1 MKKIPW
7 LIIVALLVMIFLQ
20 RECNHET
27 PGRTETVIRFDTI
40 HDTVPY
46 PVIHYQPKL
55 IYIDTGSV
63 KWKLQPVDTPAI
75 LAAFFAKHFYKDTLL
90 NDTNALI
97 VVSDTISRNRIIS
110 RSPLLRIYPHI
121 IRQTKYIEQKAP
133 GRRKFFLGIGAGR
146 NLNRFG
152 FSANILYLSKKEH
165 GYSFSYDVL
174 NKSFYVGMYW
184 KIKFILTG

>member
-1 MKKIPW
+1 MKQVPW
-7 LIIVALLVMIFLQ
+7 LIIVALLVIVFLQ
-20 RECNHET
+20 RECSHET
-27 PGRTETVIRFDTI
+27 PYRTETKTLFDTI

-46 PVIHYQPKL
+46 PVIRYLPKL
-55 IYIDTGSV
+55 IYKDTGSV
-63 KWKLQPVDTPAI
+63 KWRSQPVDTPAI
-75 LAAFFAKHFYKDTLL
+75 LSAFFARNFYKDTLL

-97 VVSDTISRNRIIS
+97 VVSDTISRNQIIY

-121 IRQTKYIEQKAP
+121 IRQTKYIKQKTS
-133 GRRKFFLGIGAGR
+133 GRRKLFLGIGAGR

-152 FSANILYLSKKEH
+152 LSANMLYITKKEH

-184 KIKFILTG
+184 KIKFSHR

>member
-1 MKKIPW
+1 MKQTPW
-7 LIIVALLVMIFLQ
+7 IIIVALLVIIFLQ

-27 PGRTETVIRFDTI
+27 PHANQTVTLYDTI
-40 HDTVPY
+40 HDTLPY
-46 PVIHYQPKL
+46 PVTHYVPKL
-55 IYIDTGSV
+55 IYKDTGHV
-63 KWKLQPVDTPAI
+63 RWQTQPVDTPAI
-75 LAAFFAKHFYKDTLL
+75 LSAYFERHFYKDTLI

-97 VVSDTISRNRIIS
+97 VVSDTISRNRIIY

-121 IRQTKYIEQKAP
+121 IRQTTIITQKAP
-133 GRRKFFLGIGAGR
+133 DRRKLFLGIGAGR

-152 FSANILYLSKKEH
+152 FSVNILYLSKKEH

-184 KIKFILTG
+184 KIKFR